1 MKKVKEKNSTTRE
14 LKPDVETFAKIKVIG
29 IGGSGGSAINRM
41 IDNKIRGVEFI
52 AINTDA
58 QALNRS
64 NADKRI
70 QIGIDTTKGLGAG
83 MDPDIGARSAEENLE
98 EIEKSLEGADMV
110 FITCGL
116 GGGTGT
122 GAAPIVADIARRNN
136 SLTVAVVTKP
146 FSFEGSQRKM
156 ISERGLNELESK
168 VDTIITIPN
177 DRILNIIDRKT
188 SVLDSFKIADEILH
202 QGIQG
207 ISEIITI
214 PGEVNV
220 DFADVK
226 RIMSDA
232 GSALMGI
239 GRATGEDRAKRAAKE
254 AINSPLLDVSIS
266 GAKGILFT
274 ITGGED
280 LTMYEINE
288 IAEIITSSADGGA
301 NIIFGTVIDKSMN
314 GELKVMVVAT
324 GFESFELQKKDM
336 SKMNSN
342 YRQNQYISRMN
353 SSTKDTPTVFE
364 DKDDMEFE
372 DGTED
377 EKEVELDNNL
387 DNDTSFDDY
396 DSAKSDDDF
405 QTLEQNSEYDIP
417 AFLRKKMK

>member
-1 MKKVKEKNSTTRE
+1 
-14 LKPDVETFAKIKVIG
+14 
-29 IGGSGGSAINRM
+29 
-41 IDNKIRGVEFI
+41 
-52 AINTDA
+52 
-58 QALNRS
+58 
-64 NADKRI
+64 
-70 QIGIDTTKGLGAG
+70 
-83 MDPDIGARSAEENLE
+83 
-98 EIEKSLEGADMV
+98 
-110 FITCGL
+110 
-116 GGGTGT
+116 
-122 GAAPIVADIARRNN
+122 
-136 SLTVAVVTKP
+136 
-146 FSFEGSQRKM
+146 M
-156 ISERGLNELESK
+156 ISERGFNELESR

-239 GRATGEDRAKRAAKE
+239 GRASGEDRAKRAAKE
-254 AINSPLLDVSIS
+254 AIDSPLLDVSIA

-301 NIIFGTVIDKSMN
+301 SIIFGTVIDKSMS
-314 GELKVMVVAT
+314 GDVKVMVVAT
-324 GFESFELQKKDM
+324 GFESFDSQKKDVA
-336 SKMNSN
+336 KMNSA
-342 YRQNQYISRMN
+342 YKQNEYISRMN
-353 SSTKDTPTVFE
+353 HSIKDITDVSE
-364 DKDDMEFE
+364 DIDEIEFE
-372 DGTED
+372 E
-377 EKEVELDNNL
+377 EKDNA
-387 DNDTSFDDY
+387 DTTINDTSFDDY
-396 DSAKSDDDF
+396 DNDIKLNNDSEF
-405 QTLEQNSEYDIP
+405 LEQNSEYDIP

>member
-1 MKKVKEKNSTTRE
+1 MSKEVQSQKKNITRE
-14 LKPDVETFAKIKVIG
+14 LKPEVETFAKIKVVG

-41 IDNKIRGVEFI
+41 VDNKIRGVEFI
-52 AINTDA
+52 SINTDA

-64 NADKRI
+64 RADKKI

-83 MDPDIGARSAEENLE
+83 MDPDIGSKSAEENID
-98 EIEKSLEGADMV
+98 EIEKCLDGADMV

-122 GAAPIVADIARRNN
+122 GAAPVVADISRRNN
-136 SLTVAVVTKP
+136 SLTVAVVTRP
-146 FSFEGSQRKM
+146 FSFEGSQRK
-156 ISERGLNELESK
+156 IIAEKGLNELEGR

-214 PGEVNV
+214 PGEINV

-239 GRATGEDRAKRAAKE
+239 GRATGEDRAKRAAKD
-254 AINSPLLDVSIS
+254 AINSPLLDVSIA

-274 ITGGED
+274 ITGGDD
-280 LTMYEINE
+280 LTMFEINE
-288 IAEIITSSADGGA
+288 IAEIITASADGGA
-301 NIIFGTVIDKSMN
+301 NIIFGTVIDKTMT
-314 GELKVMVVAT
+314 GEVKVMVVAT
-324 GFESFELQKKDM
+324 GFESFEATKKDLPRM
-336 SKMNSN
+336 SVP
-342 YRQNQYISRMN
+342 YTQNHYIN
-353 SSTKDTPTVFE
+353 KVNNIVNNIKE
-364 DKDDMEFE
+364 DADIEF
-372 DGTED
+372 ED
-377 EKEVELDNNL
+377 EKEDNIVEDKKEDNF
-387 DNDTSFDDY
+387 SFEDY
-396 DSAKSDDDF
+396 SDDVNLNQDF
-405 QTLEQNSEYDIP
+405 DVQQNSELDIP

>member
-1 MKKVKEKNSTTRE
+1 MKKGKEKNSTTRE
-14 LKPDVETFAKIKVIG
+14 LKPDVETFAKIKVVG

-41 IDNKIRGVEFI
+41 IDKIRGVEFI
-52 AINTDA
+52 AVNTDA

-64 NADKRI
+64 SADKRI

-83 MDPDIGARSAEENLE
+83 MDPEVGAKSAEENLE

-146 FSFEGSQRKM
+146 FTFEGSQRKM
-156 ISERGLNELESK
+156 IAERGLNELENK

-188 SVLDSFKIADEILH
+188 SVLDSFRIADEILH

-301 NIIFGTVIDKSMN
+301 NIIFGTVIDKTMN
-314 GELKVMVVAT
+314 GEVKVMVVAT
-324 GFESFELQKKDM
+324 GFENFELQKKDIA
-336 SKMNSN
+336 KMTPS

-353 SSTKDTPTVFE
+353 SGIKDSSQVLE
-364 DKDDMEFE
+364 DRDEIEFE
-372 DGTED
+372 DDKT
-377 EKEVELDNNL
+377 LDL
-387 DNDTSFDDY
+387 DKDNDIDNTDQFDDY
-396 DSAKSDDDF
+396 GDIKTTDDSEILD
-405 QTLEQNSEYDIP
+405 QNSEYDIP
-417 AFLRKKMK
+417 AFLRKKIK

>member
-1 MKKVKEKNSTTRE
+1 MKEKNIATRE
-14 LKPDVETFAKIKVIG
+14 LKPDVETFAKIKVVG

-41 IDNKIRGVEFI
+41 IDRIRGVEFI
-52 AINTDA
+52 AVNTDA

-64 NADKRI
+64 SADKRI
-70 QIGIDTTKGLGAG
+70 QIGIDTTRGLGAG
-83 MDPDIGARSAEENLE
+83 MDPEVGAKSAEENLE

-122 GAAPIVADIARRNN
+122 GAAPIIADIARRNN

-146 FSFEGSQRKM
+146 FTFEGSQRKM
-156 ISERGLNELESK
+156 IAERGLNELENK

-188 SVLDSFKIADEILH
+188 SVLDSFRIADEILH

-301 NIIFGTVIDKSMN
+301 NIIFGTVIDKTMN
-314 GELKVMVVAT
+314 GEVKVMVVAT
-324 GFESFELQKKDM
+324 GFENFELQKKDIA
-336 SKMNSN
+336 KMNSN

-353 SSTKDTPTVFE
+353 ANIKDSSEIIE
-364 DKDDMEFE
+364 DKDEVEFE
-372 DGTED
+372 DDQT
-377 EKEVELDNNL
+377 LNL
-387 DNDTSFDDY
+387 DKDNDISATDQSDDY
-396 DSAKSDDDF
+396 NDIETTDSSEIMD
-405 QTLEQNSEYDIP
+405 QNSEYDIP
-417 AFLRKKMK
+417 AFLRKKIK

>member
-1 MKKVKEKNSTTRE
+1 MKKNKEKNIVTRE
-14 LKPDVETFAKIKVIG
+14 LKPDVETFAKIKVVG

-41 IDNKIRGVEFI
+41 IDRIRGVEFI
-52 AINTDA
+52 AVNTDA

-64 NADKRI
+64 SADKRI
-70 QIGIDTTKGLGAG
+70 QIGIDTTRGLGAG
-83 MDPDIGARSAEENLE
+83 MDPEVGAKSAEENLE

-122 GAAPIVADIARRNN
+122 GAAPIIADIARRNN

-146 FSFEGSQRKM
+146 FTFEGSQRKM
-156 ISERGLNELESK
+156 IAERGLNELENK

-188 SVLDSFKIADEILH
+188 SVLDSFRIADEILH

-301 NIIFGTVIDKSMN
+301 NIIFGTVIDKTMN
-314 GELKVMVVAT
+314 GEVKVMVVAT
-324 GFESFELQKKDM
+324 GFENFEIQKKDIA
-336 SKMNSN
+336 KMTSN

-353 SSTKDTPTVFE
+353 SNIKDSSEIIE
-364 DKDDMEFE
+364 DRDEIEFE
-372 DGTED
+372 D
-377 EKEVELDNNL
+377 EKTLDL
-387 DNDTSFDDY
+387 DKDNDIDNTDQFDDY
-396 DSAKSDDDF
+396 GDIETTDSSEII
-405 QTLEQNSEYDIP
+405 EQNSEYDIP
-417 AFLRKKMK
+417 AFLRKKIK

>member
-1 MKKVKEKNSTTRE
+1 MKKSIGKNKATRE
-14 LKPDVETFAKIKVIG
+14 FKPDVETFAKIKVVG

-41 IDNKIRGVEFI
+41 VENKIRGVEFI

-64 NADKRI
+64 DADKRI

-83 MDPDIGARSAEENLE
+83 MDPDVGARSAEENLE

-122 GAAPIVADIARRNN
+122 GAAPIIADIARRNN

-156 ISERGLNELESK
+156 ISERGFNELESR

-239 GRATGEDRAKRAAKE
+239 GRASGEDRAKRAAKE
-254 AINSPLLDVSIS
+254 AIDSPLLDVSIA

-301 NIIFGTVIDKSMN
+301 SIIFGTVIDKSMS
-314 GELKVMVVAT
+314 GDVKVMVVAT
-324 GFESFELQKKDM
+324 GFESFDSQKKDVAN
-336 SKMNSN
+336 MNSA
-342 YRQNQYISRMN
+342 YKQNEYISRMN
-353 SSTKDTPTVFE
+353 HSIKDITDVSE
-364 DKDDMEFE
+364 DIDEIEFE
-372 DGTED
+372 E
-377 EKEVELDNNL
+377 EKDNA
-387 DNDTSFDDY
+387 DTTINDTSFDDY
-396 DSAKSDDDF
+396 DNDIKLNNDSEF
-405 QTLEQNSEYDIP
+405 LEQNSEYDIP